1 MFGVCSSVW
10 TVEYGEY
17 DIIPCCLSGS
27 PSLNTI
33 TWSCVKVS
41 TCASV
46 SIVLLLLLHLADR
59 HANETND
66 LDKSP
71 AAPNVTNHKSECES
85 LNLWDV
91 LAFGS
96 IASHVKAQSWAHPSA
111 IDRGYFGPPPRGPS
125 SRSNEVQMGL
135 RNDGLLPATA
145 PRKITG
151 EEVRCTVST

>member
-111 IDRGYFGPPPRGPS
+111 IDRGYFGPPPTRAVVEEQRGP
-125 SRSNEVQMGL
+125 NG
-135 RNDGLLPATA
+135 PAQRRPFA
-145 PRKITG
+145 SH
-151 EEVRCTVST
+151 STSEDHWRGG